1 MILLVAKFIC
11 TQMKVVY
18 NTKSIKILIL
28 QFKGQ
33 KKLTMTTYLECDSI
47 VDDHGFSKH
56 IWGVLWIGQ
65 LSIQI
70 EPEVGVIVHLLVS

>member
-1 MILLVAKFIC
+1 
-11 TQMKVVY
+11 
-18 NTKSIKILIL
+18 
-28 QFKGQ
+28 
-33 KKLTMTTYLECDSI
+33 MTTYLECDSI